1 MGAGKSAKQTK
12 TTKKKAI
19 AKKTTRRKSGATT
32 AHVAANAAGSLR
44 PVIIDISDPLWN
56 NEARMVVA
64 VTRRPMIVHDGTEEA
79 TADLLHELDRKDGF
93 TCQNSAIVLSDKE
106 SDLTRH
112 RLVRAIRV
120 DQLEPSLDAG
130 GAMVLAEMIGSND
143 AVRIAVS
150 SAVGGAGSSLFAAQ
164 LAYYMSCEGRPA
176 VLIDADPHSCG
187 LDLVLGKERRPGLTR
202 NQIPADCDFD
212 QLRSHLLMLG
222 FDSAGGKKIDAEGGA
237 VPVIYADRYPTFGA
251 HSGGRGVDVGQLAQL
266 MHADDLVVDCGR
278 SIPVA
283 DSASAGWEE
292 QWGEA
297 EPDVH
302 VLVAPLTIQGAT
314 AASTLRN
321 RMLEN
326 DRAKPLIVLREV
338 PGASTSVAVA
348 AMMMDEVPVAV
359 IRHDAQCAPA
369 LDRGE
374 AEYWIESSLKH
385 DRARAPVRE
394 VWEKIQEI
402 VGSCTLPLA
411 S

>member
-1 MGAGKSAKQTK
+1 MGAGKSGKRNK
-12 TTKKKAI
+12 TAAKKA
-19 AKKTTRRKSGATT
+19 AAT
-32 AHVAANAAGSLR
+32 VPAGKLR
-44 PVIIDISDPLWN
+44 PVIIDIADPLWN
-56 NEARMVVA
+56 NEARMVAA
-64 VTRRPMIVHDGTEEA
+64 VTRRPMVVHDGAEES
-79 TADLLHELDRKDGF
+79 TVELLRDLDRKDGF
-93 TCQNSAIVLSDKE
+93 TCQNSAIVLSDRDSE
-106 SDLTRH
+106 LTRH

-130 GAMVLAEMIGSND
+130 GAMVLAEMIGAND
-143 AVRIAVS
+143 VVRIAVS

-176 VLIDADPHSCG
+176 VLVDADPHSCG

-202 NQIPADCDFD
+202 NQIPADCDFE

-222 FDSAGGKKIDAEGGA
+222 FDSAGGKKIGADGGA

-251 HSGGRGVDVGQLAQL
+251 HSGGRGLDVGQLAHL
-266 MHADDLVVDCGR
+266 MHADDMVVDCGR
-278 SIPVA
+278 SLPVA
-283 DSASAGWEE
+283 DSASAGWAE

-302 VLVAPLTIQGAT
+302 ILVAPLTIQGVT
-314 AASTLRN
+314 AASALRN

-326 DRAKPLIVLREV
+326 DRAKPLIVLRET

-348 AMMMDEVPVAV
+348 AMMMDEAPVTV
-359 IRHDAQCAPA
+359 IRHDAQCASA

-385 DRARAPVRE
+385 DRAREPVRE

-402 VGSCTLPLA
+402 IGNCALPLA

>member
-1 MGAGKSAKQTK
+1 MGAGHSAKQSKAAAKKARTAA
-12 TTKKKAI
+12 KKKLQE
-19 AKKTTRRKSGATT
+19 RT
-32 AHVAANAAGSLR
+32 AQLR
-44 PVIIDISDPLWN
+44 PVIVDIADPLWN

-64 VTRRPMIVHDGTEEA
+64 VTRRPMIMHDGTEEFEA
-79 TADLLHELDRKDGF
+79 NLLRELERKEGF
-93 TCQNSAIVLSDKE
+93 TCQNSAIVLSDRE
-106 SDLTRH
+106 SELTCH

-130 GAMVLAEMIGSND
+130 GAMVLAEMIGTND

-176 VLIDADPHSCG
+176 VLVDADPHSCG

-222 FDSAGGKKIDAEGGA
+222 FDSAGGKKISADGGA

-251 HSGGRGVDVGQLAQL
+251 PSGGRGLDVGQLAGL

-278 SIPVA
+278 SLPVA
-283 DSASAGWEE
+283 DSASAGWQE
-292 QWGEA
+292 QWGEG

-302 VLVAPLTIQGAT
+302 ILVAPLTIQGAT
-314 AASTLRN
+314 AASALRN

-326 DRAKPLIVLREV
+326 DRTKPLIVLREV

-359 IRHDAQCAPA
+359 IRHDDQCTPA

-385 DRARAPVRE
+385 DRARGPVRE
-394 VWEKIQEI
+394 VWEKIQNI
-402 VGSCTLPLA
+402 VGNCALPIA

>member
-1 MGAGKSAKQTK
+1 MGAGKSGKRKK
-12 TTKKKAI
+12 TAAKKA
-19 AKKTTRRKSGATT
+19 AARKAAAT
-32 AHVAANAAGSLR
+32 APAGKLR
-44 PVIIDISDPLWN
+44 PVIIDIADPLWN
-56 NEARMVVA
+56 NEARMVAA
-64 VTRRPMIVHDGTEEA
+64 VTRRPMVVHDGADES
-79 TADLLHELDRKDGF
+79 TAELLRDLDRKDGF
-93 TCQNSAIVLSDKE
+93 TCQNSAIVLSDRDSE
-106 SDLTRH
+106 LTRH

-130 GAMVLAEMIGSND
+130 GAMVLAEMIGAND
-143 AVRIAVS
+143 VMRIAVS

-176 VLIDADPHSCG
+176 VLVDADPHSCG

-202 NQIPADCDFD
+202 NQIPADCDFE

-222 FDSAGGKKIDAEGGA
+222 FDSAGGKRIGADGGA

-251 HSGGRGVDVGQLAQL
+251 HSGGRGLDVGQLAHL
-266 MHADDLVVDCGR
+266 MHADDMVVDCGR
-278 SIPVA
+278 SLPVA
-283 DSASAGWEE
+283 DSASAGWTE

-302 VLVAPLTIQGAT
+302 ILVAPLTIQGVT
-314 AASTLRN
+314 AASALRN

-326 DRAKPLIVLREV
+326 DRAKPLIVLRET

-348 AMMMDEVPVAV
+348 ALMLDEAPVTV
-359 IRHDAQCAPA
+359 IRHDAQCASA

-385 DRARAPVRE
+385 DRAREPVRE
-394 VWEKIQEI
+394 VWEKIQGI
-402 VGSCTLPLA
+402 IGNCALPLA